1 MEDGTGLARFDNTM
15 QSWSLVS
22 TYNQGAWD
30 HPNETLYP
38 GEGALLYV
46 VGGAAQVDITGNQ
59 AIPVLPGE
67 RE

>member
-1 MEDGTGLARFDNTM
+1 M